1 MFQFNRQLMRF
12 NDKLYIVK
20 KTING
25 ERIKDLELAKEYY
38 EADYILR
45 PKTSND
51 YIFLETI
58 QDLEYEQI
66 NEPKGHPIA
75 EHNEV
80 RQEEAEQ
87 SSI

>member
-25 ERIKDLELAKEYY
+25 ERIKDLDLAKEYY
-38 EADYILR
+38 KADYILR

-80 RQEEAEQ
+80 RQEETEQ

>member
-1 MFQFNRQLMRF
+1 MFQLNRQSMRF

-38 EADYILR
+38 GADYILR

>member
-1 MFQFNRQLMRF
+1 MKF

-25 ERIKDLELAKEYY
+25 ERIKDLDLAKEYY

-66 NEPKGHPIA
+66 NEPKGHPV
-75 EHNEV
+75 EKLNEV
-80 RQEEAEQ
+80 EQAEAEQ
-87 SSI
+87 SSS

>member
-1 MFQFNRQLMRF
+1 MKF

-20 KTING
+20 KTINA
-25 ERIKDLELAKEYY
+25 ERINDLELAKEYY
-38 EADYILR
+38 GADYVLR

-66 NEPKGHPIA
+66 NEPKGHGT
-75 EHNEV
+75 EKLNEV
-80 RQEEAEQ
+80 GQTKTEQ

>member
-1 MFQFNRQLMRF
+1 MFQLNRQLMKF

-25 ERIKDLELAKEYY
+25 ERIKDLDLAKEYY
-38 EADYILR
+38 DADYIVR

-66 NEPKGHPIA
+66 NEPKGHPV
-75 EHNEV
+75 EKLNEV
-80 RQEEAEQ
+80 GQAEAE
-87 SSI
+87 

>member
-1 MFQFNRQLMRF
+1 MKF

-20 KTING
+20 KTINA
-25 ERIKDLELAKEYY
+25 ERITDLELAKEYY
-38 EADYILR
+38 GADYILR

-66 NEPKGHPIA
+66 NEPKGHTNE

-80 RQEEAEQ
+80 RQAETEQ

>member
-1 MFQFNRQLMRF
+1 MRF

-20 KTING
+20 KTINAD
-25 ERIKDLELAKEYY
+25 RINDLEAAKEYY
-38 EADYILR
+38 GADYILR

-66 NEPKGHPIA
+66 NEPKGHPI
-75 EHNEV
+75 EKHNEV
-80 RQEEAEQ
+80 GQEETEQ

>member
-1 MFQFNRQLMRF
+1 MKF

-20 KTING
+20 KTINA
-25 ERIKDLELAKEYY
+25 ERINDLELAKEYY
-38 EADYILR
+38 GADYVLR

-58 QDLEYEQI
+58 QELEYEQI
-66 NEPKGHPIA
+66 NEPKGHGT
-75 EHNEV
+75 EKLNEV
-80 RQEEAEQ
+80 GQTKTEQ

>member
-25 ERIKDLELAKEYY
+25 ERIRDLELAKEYY
-38 EADYILR
+38 GADYILR

-66 NEPKGHPIA
+66 NESKGHPI
-75 EHNEV
+75 EKHNESG
-80 RQEEAEQ
+80 QAEAKQ

>member
-25 ERIKDLELAKEYY
+25 ERIDDLELAKEYY
-38 EADYILR
+38 GADYILR

-80 RQEEAEQ
+80 RQKEAEQ
-87 SSI
+87 SSN

>member
-1 MFQFNRQLMRF
+1 MKF

-25 ERIKDLELAKEYY
+25 ERIKDLDLAKEYY

-66 NEPKGHPIA
+66 NEPKGHPV
-75 EHNEV
+75 EKLNEV
-80 RQEEAEQ
+80 GQAEAEQ
-87 SSI
+87 SSS

>member
-25 ERIKDLELAKEYY
+25 ERINDLELAKEYY

-66 NEPKGHPIA
+66 NESKGHPI
-75 EHNEV
+75 EKLNEV
-80 RQEEAEQ
+80 GQAEAEQ
-87 SSI
+87 SSS

>member
-1 MFQFNRQLMRF
+1 MKF

-20 KTING
+20 KTINA
-25 ERIKDLELAKEYY
+25 ERINDLELAKEYY
-38 EADYILR
+38 GADYVLR

-58 QDLEYEQI
+58 QDLEYEEI
-66 NEPKGHPIA
+66 NESKGHGT
-75 EHNEV
+75 EKLNEV
-80 RQEEAEQ
+80 GQTKTEQ